1 MSDGPINAGLTI
13 RALSWADP
21 AEWFARLADR
31 PGIAFLDS
39 AADGDPRS
47 AASYIAID
55 PVEETLLAEGSM
67 GDALAA
73 LRHMH
78 RADDAAGPL
87 PFTGGLIGLL
97 SYELGPSALGV
108 ASRHTRDPDLPMLVV
123 RRYDLVLGFDHRAR
137 LCWAFARPRGETG
150 ADERIDQLLGSARPA
165 SDADTE
171 MPSLRWIEETAAERH
186 AAMLETTLDYI
197 AAGDIY
203 QANIST
209 RFVADRPPTL
219 SLAGAY
225 RDLRRRTPAPFAAYL
240 DLGGGCALLSASPE
254 RFVQCDAAGAIET
267 RPIKGTAPRAAD
279 PEEDRRNGERLARS
293 TKDRAENLMIC
304 DLLRNDLSIVAEE
317 GSVTVSQ
324 LARLEGFASVWH
336 LVSAV
341 HGRLRPGLDAID
353 LIAATFPGGS
363 ITGAPKRRAV
373 EIIDAIEDSPRGPFY
388 GTVFALGTNGAMDSS
403 IIIRSIAATPTR
415 LVARAGGGIVADSE
429 PAAEYA
435 ELRAKVDPV
444 LAPRDD
450 R

>member
-1 MSDGPINAGLTI
+1 MSGPLTI
-13 RALSWADP
+13 RELPWTDP

-39 AADGDPRS
+39 AAEGDPRS
-47 AASYIAID
+47 AASYVAID
-55 PVEETLLAEGSM
+55 PAEEVVLADGSM
-67 GDALAA
+67 DDALAD
-73 LRHMH
+73 LRRLH
-78 RADDAAGPL
+78 RPDDARGPL

-108 ASRHTRDPDLPMLVV
+108 ASRHLRDPELPALVV

-137 LCWAFARPRGETG
+137 RCWAFARPRAEAS
-150 ADERIDQLLGSARPA
+150 ADARIDRLLAAAAPA
-165 SDADTE
+165 AE
-171 MPSLRWIEETAAERH
+171 AEAPPLHWIEETGPERH
-186 AAMLETTLDYI
+186 TAMLGTTLAYI

-209 RFVADRPPTL
+209 RFVAERPPGL
-219 SLAGAY
+219 SLAAAY
-225 RDLRRRTPAPFAAYL
+225 RALRRRTPAPFAAYL
-240 DLGGGCALLSASPE
+240 DLGRGCALLSASPE
-254 RFVQCDAAGAIET
+254 RFVQCDAGGAIET

-279 PEEDRRNGERLARS
+279 PEEDRRTGQRLARS
-293 TKDRAENLMIC
+293 AKDRAENLMIC

-341 HGRLRPGLDAID
+341 HGRLRQGRDAID

-373 EIIDAIEDSPRGPFY
+373 EIIDAIEDSGRGPFF
-388 GTVFALGTNGAMDSS
+388 GIVFALGTDGAMDSS

-415 LVARAGGGIVADSE
+415 LVARAGGGIVADSA

-444 LAPRDD
+444 IAPPPSPCDD
-450 R
+450 G

>member
-1 MSDGPINAGLTI
+1 MSGPLTI
-13 RALSWADP
+13 RQLPWNDP
-21 AEWFARLADR
+21 ADWFARLADR

-39 AADGDPRS
+39 AAEGDPRS
-47 AASYIAID
+47 AASYVAVDPAEEVILAGGSID
-55 PVEETLLAEGSM
+55 
-67 GDALAA
+67 DALAA
-73 LRHMH
+73 LRHLH
-78 RADDAAGPL
+78 RPDHAQGPL

-108 ASRHTRDPDLPMLVV
+108 ASRHPHDPELPVLVV
-123 RRYDLVLGFDHRAR
+123 RRYDLVLGFDHQAR
-137 LCWAFARPRGETG
+137 RCWAFARPRADMS
-150 ADERIDQLLGSARPA
+150 ADERIDDLLGAAAPT
-165 SDADTE
+165 TE
-171 MPSLRWIEETAAERH
+171 AATPPLRWIEETGPERH
-186 AAMLETTLDYI
+186 AAMLAATLAYI

-209 RFVADRPPTL
+209 RFVADRPPGL

-225 RDLRRRTPAPFAAYL
+225 RALRHRTPAPFAAYL
-240 DLGGGCALLSASPE
+240 DLGGSRALLSASPE

-279 PEEDRRNGERLARS
+279 PGEDRRNGERLARS
-293 TKDRAENLMIC
+293 AKDRAENLMIC

-341 HGRLRPGLDAID
+341 HGRLRPGHDAID

-373 EIIDAIEDSPRGPFY
+373 EIIDAIEDSGRGPFF
-388 GTVFALGTNGAMDSS
+388 GIVFALATTGAMDSS

-415 LVARAGGGIVADSE
+415 LVARAGGGIVADSI

-435 ELRAKVDPV
+435 ELRAKIDPV
-444 LAPRDD
+444 IAPAPSSSGNG
-450 R
+450 